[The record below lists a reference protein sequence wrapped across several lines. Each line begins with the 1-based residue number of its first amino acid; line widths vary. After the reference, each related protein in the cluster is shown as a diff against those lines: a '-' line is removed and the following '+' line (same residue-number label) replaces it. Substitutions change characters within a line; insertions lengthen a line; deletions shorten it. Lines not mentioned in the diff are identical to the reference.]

1 MDIALGLLVI
11 VGVVCAASALGRKL
25 NVSVPLLLV
34 LAGVAGSFLPFIPPI
49 ELNPELVLIGLLPPL
64 LYAAAFR
71 SSLFDFGSNIRNIGL
86 LSVGYVVFGT
96 VTVGFVVWWLFP
108 EIPLAA
114 AIALGAV
121 VAPPD
126 AVAATS
132 IARRVGMP
140 RRIVTILEGESL
152 VNDATALVCLRAAI
166 AAIAGSVSALDVAGG
181 FALAA
186 GGGLLVGIAAA
197 YVLTEIRKRVRNVAI
212 NTATSLMAPFVAFLP
227 AEAIH
232 ASGVLAVVVTGLVM
246 GTKAPSMPNGAAR
259 QSARSNWDTVQFL
272 LENSVFLLIGLQVR
286 SIIEGVQDD
295 SLGVGRVW
303 VGCALILLAVLV
315 LRPLWVFPATYVPRL
330 IPAVRR
336 AEGTTTWQ
344 AATIVSWAGM
354 RGVVTLAA
362 VLTLP
367 ADLEHRNVLVL
378 AALVVVAGTL
388 VLQGFTLPALV
399 RWLGVPGPD
408 RREDALN
415 QASLMQLATSAGVAK
430 LDELRLA
437 SDPPEVMDML
447 KRRTQERGLA
457 AWERLGRP
465 TADAATPSQRYSQL
479 RLAMLE
485 AERTKVLELRRGG
498 DFAHEVLTEVLE
510 RLDIEESMLD
520 AALDEVDSGS
530 AGGGEG
536 IAQPGGSCVHLEHT
550 EAPVPPAEPTEPTDP
565 TVPGEPFCAECV
577 REGTAPVHLRMC
589 LTCREVGCCDS
600 SVGRHAT
607 RHFEETGH
615 PVMRSI
621 EPGEDWR
628 WCYVDELLG

>member
-1 MDIALGLLVI
+1 MHIALGLLVI
-11 VGVVCAASALGRKL
+11 VAVVCAVSALGRKL
-25 NVSVPLLLV
+25 DLPVPLLLV
-34 LAGVAGSFLPFIPPI
+34 LAGVAGSFLPFIPEV
-49 ELNPELVLIGLLPPL
+49 ELNPELVLVGLLPPL

-71 SSLFDFGSNIRNIGL
+71 SSLFDFSSNIRSIGL

-96 VTVGFVVWWLFP
+96 IAVGFVVWWLFP

-140 RRIVTILEGESL
+140 RRIVSILEGESL

-166 AAIAGSVSALDVAGG
+166 AAIAGSVSALEVAGG
-181 FALAA
+181 FLVAA
-186 GGGLLVGIAAA
+186 GGGLAVGFAAA
-197 YVLTEIRKRVRNVAI
+197 YVLTEVRKRVSNVAI
-212 NTATSLMAPFVAFLP
+212 NTSTSLMAPFVAYLP

-246 GTKAPSMPNGAAR
+246 GFKAPSMPNGAAR

-286 SIIEGVQDD
+286 AIVEGVQDD
-295 SLGVGRVW
+295 SLGAGRVW
-303 VGCALILLAVLV
+303 LGCAVILLAVLL
-315 LRPLWVFPATYVPRL
+315 LRPVWVFPATFLPRL
-330 IPAVRR
+330 VPSVRK
-336 AEGTTTWQ
+336 AEPDPPWQ
-344 AATIVSWAGM
+344 AAAIVSWAGM

-378 AALVVVAGTL
+378 AALVVVGGTL
-388 VLQGFTLPALV
+388 VLQGFTLPVLV
-399 RWLGVPGPD
+399 RLLAVQGPD

-415 QASLMQLATSAGVAK
+415 RASLMQLATDAGLGRLA
-430 LDELRLA
+430 ELRRDT
-437 SDPPEVMDML
+437 DPPEVMDML

-465 TADAATPSQRYSQL
+465 ESDAATPSQGYARL
-479 RLAMLE
+479 RMAMLD
-485 AERTKVLELRRGG
+485 AERTKVLDLRRGG
-498 DFAHEVLTEVLE
+498 QFAHEVISEVLE

-520 AALDEVDSGS
+520 AALDELDSSDG
-530 AGGGEG
+530 GGGEG
-536 IAQPGGSCVHLEHT
+536 IARPGGICGHLAAAAEP
-550 EAPVPPAEPTEPTDP
+550 AVPPDA
-565 TVPGEPFCAECV
+565 FCAACR
-577 REGTAPVHLRMC
+577 REGTATVHLRMC
-589 LTCREVGCCDS
+589 LECGNVGCCDS
-600 SVGRHAT
+600 SVGRHASL
-607 RHFEETGH
+607 HFHETSH

-628 WCYVDELLG
+628 WCYADDLLG